1 MRATGA
7 VESCAE
13 SSTSDRRTTMG
24 VCARKIKTTTCWANT
39 KIYHYISYQIG
50 PNRTGAQTHG
60 GRSRPGL
67 KTS

>member
-1 MRATGA
+1 MRGKLD
-7 VESCAE
+7 ERPKNDYGSL
-13 SSTSDRRTTMG
+13 RPQ
-24 VCARKIKTTTCWANT
+24 IKTTTCWVNT

-50 PNRTGAQTHG
+50 PNRTGAQTRG